1 MTNTVQTT
9 RLRRATSADAG
20 SLAEL
25 AARLFEDTFGPDND
39 PEDMRSYL
47 AGSFS
52 EEKQRGEIEDPAG
65 AVFLALGPADQT
77 IIGYAA
83 MRRGTRG
90 DGVNGE
96 RPAEVNR
103 IYADRAWHGRG
114 VGVALMTACVEQA
127 RAWGCDALWLAVWER
142 NPRAIAF
149 YEKSGFRKV
158 GRQTFLLG
166 HDVQHDDVMEQS
178 LP

>member
-1 MTNTVQTT
+1 MTNTAQTT
-9 RLRRATSADAG
+9 QLRRATADDARM
-20 SLAEL
+20 LAEF

-52 EEKQRGEIEDPAG
+52 EEKQREEIEDPAG
-65 AVFLALGPADQT
+65 AVLFAVGPADQT
-77 IIGYAA
+77 IGYAVI
-83 MRRGTRG
+83 RRGTRG

-114 VGVALMTACVEQA
+114 VGAALMKGCVEQA
-127 RAWGCDALWLAVWER
+127 RAWGCDVLWLAVWER

-166 HDVQHDDVMEQS
+166 RDVQHDDVMERS
-178 LP
+178 LS

>member
-1 MTNTVQTT
+1 MTNTVQSTL
-9 RLRRATSADAG
+9 LRRATSADARM
-20 SLAEL
+20 LAEL

-39 PEDMRSYL
+39 PQDMRSYL

-52 EEKQRGEIEDPAG
+52 EEKQRGEIEDPDG
-65 AVFLALGPADQT
+65 AVFLAVGPPDQA
-77 IIGYAA
+77 IGFAA

-103 IYADRAWHGRG
+103 IYADRPWHGRG
-114 VGVALMTACVEQA
+114 VGAALMKACVEQA
-127 RAWGCDALWLAVWER
+127 RAWSCDALWLAVWEC

-166 HDVQHDDVMEQS
+166 RDVQHDYVMERL

>member
-1 MTNTVQTT
+1 VTNTVQIT
-9 RLRRATSADAG
+9 RLRRATADDAG
-20 SLAEL
+20 LLAEL

-47 AGSFS
+47 ADSFS
-52 EEKQRGEIEDPAG
+52 EEKQRAAIDDPTG
-65 AVFLALGPADQT
+65 AVFLAIGSADQA
-77 IIGYAA
+77 IGYAA

-90 DGVNGE
+90 NGVNGE

-103 IYADRAWHGRG
+103 IYADRTWHGRG
-114 VGVALMTACVEQA
+114 VGDALMKACVEQA

-158 GRQTFLLG
+158 GRQTFVLG
-166 HDVQHDDVMEQS
+166 RDVQHDDVMARS
-178 LP
+178 LS